1 MARLEE
7 IRVADIEE
15 GDPVEVVEVLVRE
28 GDAVARDQPLLSLET
43 EKALVEYPSPYA
55 GQVKSLHVQPADQV
69 VLGDLLAVLEVEDAA
84 RADEPDR
91 EAVPAPAEHA
101 ASGPASPPSQPEPS
115 GPPGPARPGRAYA
128 SPGIHRYADELGV
141 ELGDVQGSG
150 RNERILK
157 QDVQQHVRTRMQP
170 PAAREETSPL
180 PDFTEFGETETRP
193 QTGIQRHTARNLL
206 DAWQSIPHV
215 THFEQAD
222 VTGLEQC
229 RRQLAGEA
237 QAQGVR
243 LTPLPFVIKA
253 LAATLGQFPQ
263 FNASL
268 DPGAGQLV
276 LKKYFHIGVAV
287 DTPHGLLVPVLR
299 DVDRKPLVEVARE
312 LEALAV
318 QARSRKLKAGQM
330 AGASMTV
337 SSLGKLG
344 GEAFTPIIN
353 PPEVAILGLSRMHE
367 ADPPEQ
373 RKWLPLSLSYDHRVI
388 NGAEAARFCSH
399 LKAVLEDI
407 WKLVLD

>member
-15 GDPVEVVEVLVRE
+15 GDPVEVVEVLVCE

-91 EAVPAPAEHA
+91 EAVPAPAEPA
-101 ASGPASPPSQPEPS
+101 ASEPASPPQPS
-115 GPPGPARPGRAYA
+115 GPARPARPGRAYA

-150 RNERILK
+150 RNARILK
-157 QDVQQHVRTRMQP
+157 QDVQQHVQTRMRQP
-170 PAAREETSPL
+170 AGQEETRPL
-180 PDFTEFGETETRP
+180 PDFTEFGETEIRP

-206 DAWQSIPHV
+206 DAWRSIPHV

-253 LAATLGQFPQ
+253 LAATLGHYPQ

-287 DTPHGLLVPVLR
+287 DAPHGLLVPVLR

-312 LEALAV
+312 LEALAT

-330 AGASMTV
+330 TGASMTV

-353 PPEVAILGLSRMHE
+353 PPEVAILGLSRMLE
-367 ADPPEQ
+367 QDTPEK

>member
-28 GDAVARDQPLLSLET
+28 GDAVAKDQPLLSLET

-55 GQVKSLHVQPADQV
+55 GQVKRLNVQPADQV

-84 RADEPDR
+84 RADEPDT
-91 EAVPAPAEHA
+91 EAVPAPAEPA
-101 ASGPASPPSQPEPS
+101 ASEPASPPQPS
-115 GPPGPARPGRAYA
+115 GPPGPGRADRAYA
-128 SPGIHRYADELGV
+128 SPGIHRYAGELGV

-157 QDVQQHVRTRMQP
+157 QDVQQHVQTRMRQ
-170 PAAREETSPL
+170 PAAQEETSPL
-180 PDFTEFGETETRP
+180 PDFTEFGETEIRP

-206 DAWQSIPHV
+206 DAWRSIPHV

-222 VTGLEQC
+222 VTGLERC

-253 LAATLGQFPQ
+253 LAATLEQYPQ

-268 DPGAGQLV
+268 DPEAGQLV

-312 LEALAV
+312 LEALAA

-330 AGASMTV
+330 TGASMTV

-353 PPEVAILGLSRMHE
+353 PPEVAILGLSRMLE
-367 ADPPEQ
+367 QDTPEK